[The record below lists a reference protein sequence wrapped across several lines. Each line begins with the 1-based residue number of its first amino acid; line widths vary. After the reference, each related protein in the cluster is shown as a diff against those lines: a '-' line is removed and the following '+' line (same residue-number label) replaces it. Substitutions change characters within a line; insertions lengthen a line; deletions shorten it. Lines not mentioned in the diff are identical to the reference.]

1 MRSDTGIDGLL
12 MDYHWS
18 CWWLGLGHFGIE
30 NHRWIITEAADV
42 WNLTFWNTIDGL
54 LMDYHW
60 SCWCL
65 ELDILE
71 YNWWI
76 IDGLSLKL
84 LICGTWY
91 FGIQLMDYWWITT
104 EADDDLDFATTF
116 LWVWNFIFNTWTCDR
131 YQADTWRNNNVIITS
146 KWRRDV
152 VLT

>member
-1 MRSDTGIDGLL
+1 MVGT
-12 MDYHWS
+12 WE
-18 CWWLGLGHFGIE
+18 FGIE

-42 WNLTFWNTIDGL
+42 WNLIF
-54 LMDYHW
+54 
-60 SCWCL
+60 
-65 ELDILE
+65 LE

-84 LICGTWY
+84 LICDILEY
-91 FGIQLMDYWWITT
+91 NWWITT

-146 KWRRDV
+146 KRRRDV